1 MHQLKK
7 IKGYSVSDSDSD
19 SVSVSVSDSD
29 SNSDSVSDS
38 DSNSVSVTDHE
49 TMLLNSNLLSNKDVE
64 IEVETQPLLGW
75 DGSGNLS

>member
-7 IKGYSVSDSDSD
+7 IKGYSVS
-19 SVSVSVSDSD
+19 V
-29 SNSDSVSDS
+29 SDSVSDS
-38 DSNSVSVTDHE
+38 DSVTVTDSVTDHE